1 MRLSTEIRVRYQET
15 DQMGVVYHANYL
27 IWFEVGR
34 TSFIRELGHSYPELE
49 AKGILLPVVDVGA
62 QFRHSAK
69 YDDVVVVE
77 TIIEEIGP
85 SKIVFQ
91 YSVKRKEDQRLL
103 ATGHTKHIWVSK
115 EMKRVRLPDYSPSL
129 YEKLVQI
136 HQTNKI

>member
-1 MRLSTEIRVRYQET
+1 MITEIRVRYQET

-34 TSFIRELGHSYPELE
+34 TSFIRELGYSYPELE

-69 YDDVVVVE
+69 YDDVVVIE
-77 TIIEEIGP
+77 TIIQEVGP

-91 YSVKRKEDQRLL
+91 YNVKRKEDQQLL

-136 HQTNKI
+136 YQANMP